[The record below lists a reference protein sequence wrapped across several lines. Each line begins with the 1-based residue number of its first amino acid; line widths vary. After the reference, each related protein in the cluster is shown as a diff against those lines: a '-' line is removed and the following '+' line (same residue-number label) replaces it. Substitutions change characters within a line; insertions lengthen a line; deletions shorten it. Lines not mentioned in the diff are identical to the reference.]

1 MCEWNG
7 FWTFFSLKK
16 NQTNVS
22 KIHTPTWV
30 GHFVKYENRHNIT
43 QPYVKYPQVQHYQF
57 ITKRFRML
65 NIEYGKVAIVL
76 IVCFMVNLVFFQA
89 FMKHVMFYLTL

>member
-1 MCEWNG
+1 MFSKLASEYVRPSPTQMCECNV

-30 GHFVKYENRHNIT
+30 GHFVKYGKKHNIT
-43 QPYVKYPQVQHYQF
+43 QPYVNYPQVQHYQF

-65 NIEYGKVAIVL
+65 SIE
-76 IVCFMVNLVFFQA
+76 
-89 FMKHVMFYLTL
+89 